1 MVLSCWIRVSKLFPD
16 TVTTCG
22 FELTEVVT
30 VMPDTPVKVVLELA
44 DRVLVEVVKVSPTD
58 GVLLTWKRSVM
69 MFST

>member
-1 MVLSCWIRVSKLFPD
+1 M
-16 TVTTCG
+16 TTCG